1 MWIWRRDVRVQFVGS
16 TRKLPKTPKVK
27 AGVPMPKLKF
37 SLWCGSAEAKTKIEF
52 AS

>member
-1 MWIWRRDVRVQFVGS
+1 MGN
-16 TRKLPKTPKVK
+16 TRKLPKTSKVK
-27 AGVPMPKLKF
+27 ADTSGVPMPKLKF